1 MTPDEIKK
9 AIKNKNTTQKA
20 IAEKLGVAEMSVSY
34 IVNKKIISNRIMQE
48 VAFTIGKDPCKVFPE
63 YYLSGP
69 KHPRRT
75 SNVKTAA

>member
-9 AIKNKNTTQKA
+9 AIKENDTTQKA

-34 IVNKKIISNRIMQE
+34 IVNKKIISNRIMKE
-48 VAFTIGKDPCKVFPE
+48 VARTIGKDPCKVFPE
-63 YYLSGP
+63 YYLDGP

-75 SNVKTAA
+75 SNVNVAA

>member
-9 AIKNKNTTQKA
+9 AIKKNNTTQKA

-48 VAFTIGKDPCKVFPE
+48 VARTIGKDPCKVFPE
-63 YYLSGP
+63 YYLAGP

-75 SNVKTAA
+75 SNVNAAA